1 MPNDFTILQSACNR
15 THDTNENSC
24 GTDLANSL
32 LASRHIETLHALPK
46 RCGLPVHLG
55 AGSMDCQQLKI
66 SLQVVLPMT
75 HEISKFAVVRPQVS
89 AMISKKNRKQA
100 NIASSINIIR
110 PGSQDLTSPFDL
122 FILCWFFSHNLGQ
135 KSAQSP
141 WSHPRGHHPGSAPP
155 HYIP

>member
-1 MPNDFTILQSACNR
+1 MRNGSCQLSACIETYR
-15 THDTNENSC
+15 DI
-24 GTDLANSL
+24 
-32 LASRHIETLHALPK
+32 SRHIETLHALPK

-122 FILCWFFSHNLGQ
+122 FILC
-135 KSAQSP
+135 
-141 WSHPRGHHPGSAPP
+141 
-155 HYIP
+155 

>member
-15 THDTNENSC
+15 THDTKNSC

-32 LASRHIETLHALPK
+32 LASIHIETLHALPK

-75 HEISKFAVVRPQVS
+75 HDISKFAVVRPQVS
-89 AMISKKNRKQA
+89 AMISKKNRKQT
-100 NIASSINIIR
+100 NKHNII
-110 PGSQDLTSPFDL
+110 
-122 FILCWFFSHNLGQ
+122 N
-135 KSAQSP
+135 K
-141 WSHPRGHHPGSAPP
+141 HHPPWITRS
-155 HYIP
+155 HKSV